1 MSKFVTPQTVGA
13 QALTVSSKEAL
24 HLTGATQVV
33 GQDAYVYVK
42 AGSALAAA
50 AVVALSTVGTELV
63 TSAGT
68 GYTVV
73 SAVPIGEYFW
83 VKKTAALI

>member
-1 MSKFVTPQTVGA
+1 MSKFVTPQTVGS
-13 QALTVSSKEAL
+13 QALGVSSKEAV
-24 HLTGATQVV
+24 HTTGTTRIV
-33 GQDAYVYVK
+33 GQEAYVYVK

-73 SAVPIGEYFW
+73 SAVPSGEYFW
-83 VKKTAALI
+83 VRKTAALI